1 MNKSEC
7 ITIPNSSADSIKGV
21 CIMCLNINSILKHF
35 DEIKIFLDEKK
46 PHIMGLNETKL
57 DSSIGDDELSIEGYS
72 LVRKDRNTHGGGVAL
87 YVHNDIPFIKR
98 LDLACELESISVEV
112 KLPFMKPLIITALY
126 HSPGVRTEIFNLIDN
141 LFYRLDDEN
150 KECITIGDI
159 NCNPLEPAKNCVKHI
174 NRIYRKHNLSQMI
187 DEPTRTTSDTCTIID
202 HIVTNKPT
210 YVSESGVIP
219 CGISDHDVTF
229 AVRRARLPKIK
240 NQPKIIRVRKYNK
253 FDNEAFRNDLKNMNF
268 DQIKNITD
276 DPNEMWEL
284 WKRFYIDVLNEHAPV
299 TDMKIKGNNLPY
311 INSEARQLIRQRDYL
326 RGKANKTGSEYLRQ
340 AYRQIR
346 SRVYYMIRDLRK
358 TYYTRKIEESKGD
371 LKSTWKILKHAMN
384 RGNKASTVIDTVF
397 IEGQELTDK
406 KQIPE
411 AFNNHFVNI
420 GDKLAGTVE
429 QTDTCPMDNI
439 AETNGRF
446 SFKYIQPTQVF
457 RVLSKLKNGKAVGIH
472 NIPNKSLKLSKDIIS
487 NSLADIF
494 NASIINNIFP
504 VDLKIGRVTPLFKGD
519 SREDL
524 NNYRPITVL
533 PTIAR
538 VFERLIYDQLYAY
551 FTENSLLGSQQW
563 GFRSLHSAVLAL
575 NKATDSWLLT

>member
-1 MNKSEC
+1 
-7 ITIPNSSADSIKGV
+7 
-21 CIMCLNINSILKHF
+21 
-35 DEIKIFLDEKK
+35 
-46 PHIMGLNETKL
+46 
-57 DSSIGDDELSIEGYS
+57 
-72 LVRKDRNTHGGGVAL
+72 
-87 YVHNDIPFIKR
+87 
-98 LDLACELESISVEV
+98 
-112 KLPFMKPLIITALY
+112 
-126 HSPGVRTEIFNLIDN
+126 
-141 LFYRLDDEN
+141 
-150 KECITIGDI
+150 
-159 NCNPLEPAKNCVKHI
+159 
-174 NRIYRKHNLSQMI
+174 
-187 DEPTRTTSDTCTIID
+187 
-202 HIVTNKPT
+202 
-210 YVSESGVIP
+210 
-219 CGISDHDVTF
+219 
-229 AVRRARLPKIK
+229 
-240 NQPKIIRVRKYNK
+240 
-253 FDNEAFRNDLKNMNF
+253 
-268 DQIKNITD
+268 
-276 DPNEMWEL
+276 MWEL
-284 WKRFYIDVLNEHAPV
+284 GKKFYIDNLNEHAPV

-340 AYRQIR
+340 AYRQMR
-346 SRVYYMIRDLRK
+346 SIVYCMIRNLQK
-358 TYYTRKIEESKGD
+358 TYYARKIEESKGD

-384 RGNKASTVIDTVF
+384 RSNKASTVIDTVF
-397 IEGQELTDK
+397 VEGQELTNK

-429 QTDTCPMDNI
+429 QTDTCPIDNI
-439 AETNGRF
+439 DETNGRF

-504 VDLKIGRVTPLFKGD
+504 VDFKIGRVTPLFKGD

-551 FTENSLLGSQQW
+551 FTENSQLGSQQW

-575 NKATDSWLLT
+575 NKATDSWLLNIDKGKLNFVIFLDIKKSL